1 MPIELEPAPLPPAGG
16 PHDGLVG
23 APRNV
28 VILATPEVSALEVA
42 GAAEV
47 FALAG
52 RKLQEAGRPHG
63 RAYQVRLLSCAPGS
77 RPLGSAVGLLAEGS
91 YEGYEEPIDTLL
103 VAGGLEPWSS
113 RGGGLNDWLRARV
126 ARTRRYGSLCT
137 GAFVLAEAGLL
148 DGHRVTTHWYFCE
161 RLAREFPRVTVDPE
175 PIFVRSDPLW
185 TAAGVTAGIDMA
197 LAMVEDDLGL
207 DVALRIARALVVY
220 VRRPGWQSQFSTA
233 LASQTPRRTRLSEL
247 PFWILEN
254 LGQPLGVSVLAERVS
269 MSPRNFTRRFVEAFG
284 TTPLRFVTRLRAES
298 AGRLLAEE
306 RLSRGEIAQACGF
319 GSVDSMERALGDHA
333 PARPKASRPRRA
345 GRSDGGQRRT
355 DDAG

>member
-1 MPIELEPAPLPPAGG
+1 MPSTLDPVPSLPAPGQD
-16 PHDGLVG
+16 DGLVG

-47 FALAG
+47 FALAE
-52 RKLQEAGRPHG
+52 RKLQEAGRRHS
-63 RAYQVRLLSCAPGS
+63 RAYRVRLLSCALDA

-91 YEGYEEPIDTLL
+91 FEAFNEPIDTLL
-103 VAGGLEPWSS
+103 VAGGLEPWAG
-113 RGGGLNDWLRARV
+113 REAGGLKDWLRAQVRR
-126 ARTRRYGSLCT
+126 ARRYGSLCT

-161 RLAREFPRVTVDPE
+161 RLAREYPQVTVDPE

-197 LAMVEDDLGL
+197 LAMVEEDLGL
-207 DVALRIARALVVY
+207 DIALRIARALVVY

-233 LASQTPRRTRLSEL
+233 LASQGPRRTRLSDL
-247 PFWILEN
+247 PFWILES
-254 LGQPLGVSVLAERVS
+254 LGQRLSVSVLAQRVA
-269 MSPRNFTRRFVEAFG
+269 MSPRNFTRRFVEEFG
-284 TTPLRFVTRLRAES
+284 VTPLRFVTRLRTES
-298 AGRLLAEE
+298 ACRLLAEN

-319 GSVDSMERALGDHA
+319 GSVDAMERALSRPA
-333 PARPKASRPRRA
+333 PGVRPIAKRPRRSQ
-345 GRSDGGQRRT
+345 RCDGEPR
-355 DDAG
+355 AS

>member
-1 MPIELEPAPLPPAGG
+1 MAPLGQD
-16 PHDGLVG
+16 DGLVG
-23 APRNV
+23 DPRNV

-42 GAAEV
+42 GAGEV
-47 FALAG
+47 FAMAA
-52 RKLQEAGRPHG
+52 RKLQEAGRQHG
-63 RAYQVRLLSCAPGS
+63 RGYRVRLLSCAPDTG
-77 RPLGSAVGLLAEGS
+77 PLGSAVGLLAEGS
-91 YEGYEEPIDTLL
+91 YAGFDEPIDTLL

-113 RGGGLNDWLRARV
+113 RGDGRLPEWLRAR
-126 ARTRRYGSLCT
+126 AGRARRYGSLCT

-207 DVALRIARALVVY
+207 DIALRIARALVVY

-233 LASQTPRRTRLSEL
+233 LASQGPRRTRLSEL

-254 LGQPLGVSVLAERVS
+254 LAQPLGVPVLAERVA
-269 MSPRNFTRRFVEAFG
+269 MSPRNFTRRFVEEFG
-284 TTPLRFVTRLRAES
+284 TTPLRFVTRLRTEA
-298 AGRLLAEE
+298 AYRLLAEN

-319 GSVDSMERALGDHA
+319 GSVDSMERALNA
-333 PARPKASRPRRA
+333 PAGA
-345 GRSDGGQRRT
+345 GRTKARRPEPSPRSDEEP
-355 DDAG
+355 AAP

>member
-1 MPIELEPAPLPPAGG
+1 MTHDEAHQMPTPPEPAASPATAR
-16 PHDGLVG
+16 PVDGLVG
-23 APRNV
+23 DPRNV
-28 VILATPEVSALEVA
+28 VIVATPEVSALEVA

-63 RAYQVRLLSCAPGS
+63 RGYRVRLLSCTPDT
-77 RPLGSAVGLLAEGS
+77 RPLGSAVGLVTEGPCT
-91 YEGYEEPIDTLL
+91 GFQEPIDTLL
-103 VAGGLEPWSS
+103 VAGGLEPWST
-113 RGGGLNDWLRARV
+113 RGRDDLQDWLRTRARQS
-126 ARTRRYGSLCT
+126 RRYGSLCT

-207 DVALRIARALVVY
+207 DIALRIARALVVY

-233 LASQTPRRTRLSEL
+233 LASQAPRRTRLSEM

-254 LGQPLGVSVLAERVS
+254 LGQPLSVPALAERVA
-269 MSPRNFTRRFVEAFG
+269 MSPRNFTRRFVEEFG
-284 TTPLRFVTRLRAES
+284 TTPLRFVTRLRTEA
-298 AGRLLAEE
+298 ARRLLAEN
-306 RLSRGEIAQACGF
+306 RLSRAEIAQACGF
-319 GSVDSMERALGDHA
+319 GSVDSMERALGDAAERRPSA
-333 PARPKASRPRRA
+333 PEPR
-345 GRSDGGQRRT
+345 
-355 DDAG
+355 

>member
-1 MPIELEPAPLPPAGG
+1 MPIKPDPEPPPPAPG
-16 PHDGLVG
+16 PDDGLVG
-23 APRNV
+23 DPRNV

-52 RKLQEAGRPHG
+52 RKLQEAGRPHS
-63 RAYQVRLLSCAPGS
+63 RAYRVRLLSCAPEA
-77 RPLGSAVGLLAEGS
+77 RPLGSAVGLLAEGPYS
-91 YEGYEEPIDTLL
+91 GFDEPIDTLL

-113 RGGGLNDWLRARV
+113 RGAGGLADWLCARA
-126 ARTRRYGSLCT
+126 AQARRYGSLCT

-161 RLAREFPRVTVDPE
+161 RLAAEFPRVTVDPE

-197 LAMVEDDLGL
+197 LAMVEDDLGM
-207 DVALRIARALVVY
+207 DIALRVARALVVY

-233 LASQTPRRTRLSEL
+233 LASQVARRARLSEL

-254 LGQPLGVSVLAERVS
+254 LAQPLGVPVLAERVA
-269 MSPRNFTRRFVEAFG
+269 MSTRNFTRRFVEEFG
-284 TTPLRFVTRLRAES
+284 ITPLRFVTRLRTES
-298 AGRLLAEE
+298 ARRLLAEN
-306 RLSRGEIAQACGF
+306 RLSREAIVQACGF
-319 GSVDSMERALGDHA
+319 GSVDSMERALREQGRA
-333 PARPKASRPRRA
+333 ARPDSNGPRHPERGRSRRA
-345 GRSDGGQRRT
+345 AS
-355 DDAG
+355 

>member
-1 MPIELEPAPLPPAGG
+1 MPLESEPVSPPLALGQE
-16 PHDGLVG
+16 DGLVG
-23 APRNV
+23 DLRNV

-52 RKLQEAGRPHG
+52 RKLQEAGRQHG
-63 RAYQVRLLSCAPGS
+63 RGYRVRLLSCTS
-77 RPLGSAVGLLAEGS
+77 DTRPLGSAVGLLAEGS
-91 YEGYEEPIDTLL
+91 YAGFHEPVDTLL

-113 RGGGLNDWLRARV
+113 RGEGGLQDWLRVCAGQ
-126 ARTRRYGSLCT
+126 ARRYGSLCT

-161 RLAREFPRVTVDPE
+161 RMAREFPQVTVDPE

-207 DVALRIARALVVY
+207 DIALRIARALVVY

-233 LASQTPRRTRLSEL
+233 LASQAPRRTRLSEL
-247 PFWILEN
+247 PFWILES
-254 LGQPLGVSVLAERVS
+254 LGQPLSVPVLAERVA
-269 MSPRNFTRRFVEAFG
+269 MSPRNFSRRFVEEFG
-284 TTPLRFVTRLRAES
+284 TTPLRFVTRLRTES
-298 AGRLLAEE
+298 ARRLLAEN

-319 GSVDSMERALGDHA
+319 GSVDSMERALSD
-333 PARPKASRPRRA
+333 PAGAV
-345 GRSDGGQRRT
+345 RT
-355 DDAG
+355 NAR

>member
-1 MPIELEPAPLPPAGG
+1 MPIEPEPVPSLPALG
-16 PHDGLVG
+16 PDDGLVG
-23 APRNV
+23 DPRNV

-52 RKLQEAGRPHG
+52 RKLQEAGRRHG
-63 RAYQVRLLSCAPGS
+63 RAYRVRLLSCALEP

-91 YEGYEEPIDTLL
+91 YAGFDEPIDTLL

-113 RGGGLNDWLRARV
+113 RDAGGLQDWLRARV
-126 ARTRRYGSLCT
+126 GQARRYGSLCT

-148 DGHRVTTHWYFCE
+148 NGHRVTTHWYFCE
-161 RLAREFPRVTVDPE
+161 RLAREFPQVTVDPE

-185 TAAGVTAGIDMA
+185 TAAGVTAGVDMA

-207 DVALRIARALVVY
+207 DIALRIARALVVY

-233 LASQTPRRTRLSEL
+233 LASQAPRRTRLSEL
-247 PFWILEN
+247 PFWILES
-254 LGQPLGVSVLAERVS
+254 LGQPLSVPVLAERVA
-269 MSPRNFTRRFVEAFG
+269 MSPRNFTRRFVEEFG
-284 TTPLRFVTRLRAES
+284 LTPLRFVTRLRTES
-298 AGRLLAEE
+298 AYRLLAEN

-319 GSVDSMERALGDHA
+319 GSVDSMERALSEHA
-333 PARPKASRPRRA
+333 EVVRTNADRR
-345 GRSDGGQRRT
+345 
-355 DDAG
+355 